1 MEAKQD
7 KIFIGKDKMKPD
19 LSVNIGTLR
28 LKNPVMVA
36 SGTFGYGKEVE
47 QFTDVKRL
55 GAIVAKTVT
64 LKPRV
69 GNPPPRIVEVPAGML
84 NAIGL
89 QNDGVD
95 QFIQEKVPYLRKLGI
110 PVVVSIAGDTLEE
123 WEELARRLSQVK
135 GVDALEL
142 NLSCPN
148 MGKQGLEWA
157 QDLKLTAEVVKAV
170 RRHTKQLVIAKLSP
184 EVVDIKPIA
193 KAAVQAGADTISVM
207 NTIRGIAIDIE
218 KRKPVL
224 SNITGGLSGPAIKP
238 IALRLVWQVAQA
250 VNVPVIGIGGIM
262 NWKDAL
268 EFMMVGAT
276 AIQVGTAN
284 YINPRVTLEIIQGIE
299 KYLEEN
305 KIKRIQDLVGIAH

>member
-1 MEAKQD
+1 
-7 KIFIGKDKMKPD
+7 MKPN
-19 LSVNIGTLR
+19 LSVQIGSLK

-47 QFTDVKRL
+47 RFTDVRKL
-55 GAIVAKTVT
+55 GAIVVKTVT

-69 GNPPPRIVEVPAGML
+69 GNPPPRITEVTAGML

-95 QFIQEKVPYLRKLGI
+95 RFIEEKIPYLRKLGI
-110 PVVVSIAGDTLEE
+110 PVVVSISGDSEEE
-123 WEELARRLSQVK
+123 WGILAEKFAHISCVS
-135 GVDALEL
+135 GIEL

-148 MGKQGLEWA
+148 IHYGKGIEWA
-157 QDLKLTAEVVKAV
+157 QDSESTARAVSAV
-170 RRHTKQLVIAKLSP
+170 RRKTKQLIIAKLSP

-193 KAAVQAGADTISVM
+193 KAAVEAGADAISVM
-207 NTIRGIAIDIE
+207 NTIRGIVINIE
-218 KRKPVL
+218 KRRPVL

-262 NWKDAL
+262 NWKDVL
-268 EFMMVGAT
+268 EFIMAGAS
-276 AIQVGTAN
+276 AVQVGTAN
-284 YINPRVTLEIIQGIE
+284 YVNPRVTAEIIEGLE
-299 KYLEEN
+299 KYLKEQGVQN
-305 KIKRIQDLVGIAH
+305 IRQLTGIAQR